1 MSYNIIDVFKD
12 IVTGKLKFASRKLA
26 KERYTECTTCEVRD
40 KTLNICTICGCFL
53 PAKTKLEK
61 STCPMGKW

>member
-1 MSYNIIDVFKD
+1 MYNIFDVIKD
-12 IVTGKLKFASRKLA
+12 IFTGKLKFVSRSLA
-26 KERYTECTTCEVRD
+26 KQRYTECVNCEVRN

-61 STCPMGKW
+61 SECPMGKW